1 MKNIEIILAALGL
14 VGLSLSLLLIPGG
27 NILSI
32 LSLGLFSMLY
42 SIFGFAIF
50 NCIRFRNIAGKGAFK
65 GLKASEAFS
74 IENYVHFREPKLKE
88 NIELNLRKE
97 GIYNH
102 DFLDNAREDLPMGQ
116 WTILKDTLGK
126 TAIVRSKLW
135 PGFYG
140 FHQVNTD
147 SYGGCYIG
155 NGCKAV
161 DIPFMF

>member
-1 MKNIEIILAALGL
+1 MIPLNELRKNE
-14 VGLSLSLLLIPGG
+14 
-27 NILSI
+27 
-32 LSLGLFSMLY
+32 
-42 SIFGFAIF
+42 
-50 NCIRFRNIAGKGAFK
+50 AFK

-102 DFLDNAREDLPMGQ
+102 DFLDNAREDLPVGQ

-126 TAIVRSKLW
+126 TAILRSKLW
-135 PGFYG
+135 AGFYG